1 MTDIYQSPGDRLRFE
16 ILLKSL
22 TEGSINL
29 AVMSD
34 HDMVLDYYGSLFEER
49 LRAKGE
55 NHIEWCSSTNSEK
68 LVQKFNEILSEI
80 TLDQALEKD
89 KKHAPRRFL
98 VFRDSILMQDF
109 ELQLLARLV
118 NGFPAGNI
126 SIILL
131 INRAGNYQS
140 KIEAFGKNLLKWEVE
155 TEAGEA
161 KQKLTD
167 WVATEPEPP
176 VLPSKIE
183 PTFLVDPPTLS
194 EEVVP
199 VSKLLNLPTK
209 TAWRVPGFGKKEE
222 PALSTEP
229 LPAFV
234 PPVMPVTPTAPN
246 APVTSP
252 VTPPVV
258 PPFATTAAAPFADT
272 SREPELRAP
281 ALVAA
286 TGAEDPDLF
295 KRQPRKSRAGWV
307 LLVLLMSMAA
317 FGAMYKDRVLEEA
330 ELLKKYVLR
339 GTPAVAAPEE
349 AASAAA
355 AAAAASAQAL
365 AAAERAAS
373 AASEAAFVA
382 SQAEGVASAASAAA
396 SAAVLPAASVAPVAS
411 VASAPAA
418 LADAP
423 AKKKTEKERQAE
435 KAQAK
440 SDSKADAKTDAKPEV
455 GSDDA
460 WVNQLP
466 ANGYVVQLAAMDT
479 QEEMR
484 SFQRSNAAYA
494 KTRIMRTRHK
504 DNGKRYYILVAGP
517 FETKAQADAFMQSN
531 PLLTKGWLRSTKSM
545 MAQFTKS

>member
-34 HDMVLDYYGSLFEER
+34 HEMVLDYYGSLFEER

-55 NHIEWCSSTNSEK
+55 SHIEWCSSTNSEK

-98 VFRDSILMQDF
+98 VFRDSVLMQDF

-131 INRAGNYQS
+131 INSAGNYQS

-167 WVATEPEPP
+167 WVATEPEP
-176 VLPSKIE
+176 VVASSKIE
-183 PTFLVDPPTLS
+183 PTFLTDAPTLS
-194 EEVVP
+194 DEVVP

-222 PALSTEP
+222 PALSAEP

-234 PPVMPVTPTAPN
+234 PPATPVPA
-246 APVTSP
+246 ASP
-252 VTPPVV
+252 LEP
-258 PPFATTAAAPFADT
+258 AAASIDT

-281 ALVAA
+281 ALMSAA
-286 TGAEDPDLF
+286 GAEDADLF

-307 LLVLLMSMAA
+307 LLVLLMSTAVFAVMN
-317 FGAMYKDRVLEEA
+317 KDWVLEEA
-330 ELLKKYVLR
+330 ELLKKYLLR
-339 GTPAVAAPEE
+339 GTPAAAAPHE

-355 AAAAASAQAL
+355 AASAASADAL
-365 AAAERAAS
+365 AAAELAAS
-373 AASEAAFVA
+373 VASEVALAASR
-382 SQAEGVASAASAAA
+382 AEGVASAAGAAA
-396 SAAVLPAASVAPVAS
+396 SAAHATASAAVTPAAVVASEPAPAAS
-411 VASAPAA
+411 
-418 LADAP
+418 ADVP

-440 SDSKADAKTDAKPEV
+440 TDSKADTKADAKPEA
-455 GSDDA
+455 GSDEA

-466 ANGYVVQLAAMDT
+466 ANAYVVQLAAMDT
-479 QEEMR
+479 QEDMR

-494 KTRIMRTRHK
+494 KARILRARHK

-531 PLLTKGWLRSTKSM
+531 PLFAKGWLRSTKSM
-545 MAQFTKS
+545 TAQFTKS

>member
-55 NHIEWCSSTNSEK
+55 SHIEWCSSTNSER

-126 SIILL
+126 SVILL
-131 INRAGNYQS
+131 INSAGNYQT
-140 KIEAFGKNLLKWEVE
+140 KVDAFGKNLLKWEVE

-167 WVATEPEPP
+167 WVATEPEPSAEP
-176 VLPSKIE
+176 TKIE
-183 PTFLVDPPTLS
+183 PTFTANPPTLND
-194 EEVVP
+194 EVVP

-222 PALSTEP
+222 PVQTPDP

-234 PPVMPVTPTAPN
+234 PPATPAPMTE
-246 APVTSP
+246 PSFV
-252 VTPPVV
+252 PPVA
-258 PPFATTAAAPFADT
+258 PTAAAPVIDST
-272 SREPELRAP
+272 REPELRP
-281 ALVAA
+281 SVMAA
-286 TGAEDPDLF
+286 TGAEDADLF

-307 LLVLLMSMAA
+307 LLVLLLSMAA
-317 FGAMYKDRVLEEA
+317 FGAMYKDWVLEEA
-330 ELLKKYVLR
+330 ELLKKYLLR
-339 GTPAVAAPEE
+339 GTPAVAAPDE
-349 AASAAA
+349 AASAD
-355 AAAAASAQAL
+355 AL
-365 AAAERAAS
+365 AAAELAAS
-373 AASEAAFVA
+373 VASQAALVA
-382 SQAEGVASAASAAA
+382 SQAESVASAASAAA
-396 SAAVLPAASVAPVAS
+396 WVASEPAA
-411 VASAPAA
+411 VASAEVPAQN
-418 LADAP
+418 
-423 AKKKTEKERQAE
+423 KTEKERPAE

-440 SDSKADAKTDAKPEV
+440 SDSKVDTKVDPS
-455 GSDDA
+455 SDEA

-466 ANGYVVQLAAMDT
+466 ASGYVVQLAAMDT
-479 QEEMR
+479 QEDMR

-494 KTRIMRTRHK
+494 KARILRARHK

-531 PLLTKGWLRSTKSM
+531 PLLAKGWLRSTKSM
-545 MAQFTKS
+545 TAQFTKS

>member
-29 AVMSD
+29 AVLSD
-34 HDMVLDYYGSLFEER
+34 HEQVLDDYGNLFEER

-55 NHIEWCSSTNSEK
+55 THIEWCNSTNSEN

-98 VFRDSILMQDF
+98 LFRDSILMQDF

-131 INRAGNYQS
+131 INRAGNYQR

-167 WVATEPEPP
+167 WVATEPEVPP
-176 VLPSKIE
+176 EPIE
-183 PTFLVDPPTLS
+183 PRFSSSPPTLN
-194 EEVVP
+194 EEAVS

-209 TAWRVPGFGKKEE
+209 TAWRVPGFGKKQE
-222 PALSTEP
+222 PTLDPEP
-229 LPAFV
+229 LPAFA
-234 PPVMPVTPTAPN
+234 PLPLAATPSAAAATPAMAGETL
-246 APVTSP
+246 APVP
-252 VTPPVV
+252 EV
-258 PPFATTAAAPFADT
+258 PDV
-272 SREPELRAP
+272 SREPDWRAP
-281 ALVAA
+281 AVAIA
-286 TGAEDPDLF
+286 ASPSETDVF
-295 KRQPRKSRAGWV
+295 KQPARQFSAAWV
-307 LLVLLMSMAA
+307 LLLVLVSMAA
-317 FGAMYKDRVLEEA
+317 LGVMYKDWVLEEA
-330 ELLKKYVLR
+330 ELLKKYLLR
-339 GTPAVAAPEE
+339 GTPAAAAPHE

-355 AAAAASAQAL
+355 AASAARAEAL
-365 AAAERAAS
+365 IAAEQ
-373 AASEAAFVA
+373 AASEAAQAQRVA
-382 SQAEGVASAASAAA
+382 SQPEAAA
-396 SAAVLPAASVAPVAS
+396 SAP
-411 VASAPAA
+411 SAPAA
-418 LADAP
+418 TVAP
-423 AKKKTEKERQAE
+423 AAPEAVAVPAPSED
-435 KAQAK
+435 K
-440 SDSKADAKTDAKPEV
+440 SEANADE
-455 GSDDA
+455 A
-460 WVNQLP
+460 WVKQLP

-479 QEEMR
+479 QDDMR

-494 KTRIMRTRHK
+494 KARIMRARQK
-504 DNGKRYYILVAGP
+504 DSGKRYYILVAGP

-531 PLLTKGWLRSTKSM
+531 PLLSKGWLRSTKSM
-545 MAQFTKS
+545 AAQFIKP